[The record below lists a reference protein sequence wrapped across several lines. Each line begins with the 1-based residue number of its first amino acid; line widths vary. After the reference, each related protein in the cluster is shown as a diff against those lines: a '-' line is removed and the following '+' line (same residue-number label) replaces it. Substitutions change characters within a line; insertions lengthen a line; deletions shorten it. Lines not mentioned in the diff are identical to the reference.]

1 MRKRR
6 RDIKS
11 STNTYSHF
19 SKSIISIYSSQN
31 NESES
36 SDNMIALKSS
46 LEG

>member
-6 RDIKS
+6 REIKS

-36 SDNMIALKSS
+36 SDMIALKSS